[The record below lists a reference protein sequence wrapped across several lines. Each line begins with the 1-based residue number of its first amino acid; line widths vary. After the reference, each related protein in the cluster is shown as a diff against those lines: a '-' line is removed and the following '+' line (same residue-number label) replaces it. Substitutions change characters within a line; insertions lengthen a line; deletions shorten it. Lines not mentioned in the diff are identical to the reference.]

1 MRYIGIL
8 FFLSSTLF
16 SQNILTKT
24 NFPDPAFL
32 SFLMNSYGTL
42 TQSQADEILTISCN
56 ELSIRDLSGIKFFT
70 NLETLRCANNLL
82 VSLDELDQLQAL
94 KSLSAYGNQL
104 IHLQELSDLSH
115 IEYLAICCNLLT
127 DLPSLE
133 HLTSLKTLYIYD
145 NQLTKTPAFPIS
157 LETLSFGENPLL
169 AFPDLRKLHLSRLEI
184 ANLGLSRLPSIGGN
198 EELVSLSFQNNSIT
212 EFPDLSAFPLL
223 REIGAWNNHIAV
235 LPDLSYLTE
244 LTTLYAC
251 CNDMTSINDLSG
263 LTKLETLYL
272 YSNELS
278 HLPGIESLSHLKRL
292 YLSDNQLETI
302 PDLRAMSQLERLL
315 ISRNRIQN
323 ITPLI
328 ESPLGT
334 QENHV
339 LQIEYNLLSSEDCIE
354 VMELVQRFQASGGEF
369 IFQRQQNDFN
379 MDCIMKR
386 WIPHITRSGGV
397 FETHILISNYSSEP
411 GTIQLNAFDENGQ
424 FLESEVLLL
433 AGNERYT
440 NSLSQLFTSDA
451 VSHLGI
457 LGSDEV
463 VVTAGYKTSL
473 GSGATA
479 HCKESHLSG
488 YEFWIYTGEW
498 DIVFDGLA
506 LINIGEES
514 STVTI
519 TSFDGEGNQIAE
531 THFDT
536 ELAPFAKQLA
546 VFSDLLPEQTKL
558 VRVTT
563 TQPSMATFLRGTL
576 PGFLPGFLY
585 ETTPVI
591 VTP

>member
-1 MRYIGIL
+1 MRYIGVL
-8 FFLSSTLF
+8 FFLSSALF
-16 SQNILTKT
+16 SQDILTKT

-32 SFLMNSYGTL
+32 SFLVDSYGTL
-42 TQSQADEILTISCN
+42 TQSQADEIHTISCN

-82 VSLDELDQLQAL
+82 VSLDEIDQLQAL

-104 IHLQELSDLSH
+104 IHLQELADLSH
-115 IEYLAICCNLLT
+115 VEYLAICCNLLT

-145 NQLTKTPAFPIS
+145 NQLTKTPAFPTS

-169 AFPDLRKLHLSRLEI
+169 TFPDLRKLHLNRLDI

-198 EELVSLSFQNNSIT
+198 EELASLSFQNNSIT

-235 LPDLSYLTE
+235 LPDLSYLPE

-251 CNDMTSINDLSG
+251 CNDMTSVSDLSG

-272 YSNELS
+272 YSNKLS

-292 YLSDNQLETI
+292 YLSDNQLQTI
-302 PDLRAMSQLERLL
+302 PDLRAMPQLERLL
-315 ISRNRIQN
+315 ISRNMIQDM
-323 ITPLI
+323 TPLI
-328 ESPLGT
+328 ESTLGT
-334 QENHV
+334 QDNHV
-339 LQIEYNLLSSEDCIE
+339 LQIEYNLLTSEDCIE

-369 IFQRQQNDFN
+369 TFQRQQNDFN
-379 MDCIMKR
+379 MDCLMKR

-397 FETHILISNYSSEP
+397 FETNILISNYSSEA
-411 GTIQLNAFDENGQ
+411 GTIQLNAFNNSGQ
-424 FLESEVLLL
+424 FIESKNLLL
-433 AGNERYT
+433 TGNERKSS
-440 NSLSQLFTSDA
+440 SLAQLFSSDE

-457 LGSDEV
+457 LGSDNM

-479 HCKESHLSG
+479 HIKESSVSG

-506 LINIGEES
+506 LINLGEEP
-514 STVTI
+514 STVVL
-519 TSFDGEGNQIAE
+519 TSFDEDGLQIAE
-531 THFDT
+531 TT
-536 ELAPFAKQLA
+536 LNSELPSFAKQLA
-546 VFSDLLPEQTKL
+546 VFADLLPEQTRL
-558 VRVTT
+558 VRVST
-563 TQPSMATFLRGTL
+563 TQPAKATFLRGTL

-585 ETTPVI
+585 ETVPVI
-591 VTP
+591 VAP